1 MSGKNI
7 LVISSSPRRRGNSDL
22 LADAFIE
29 GAQEAGHTVEKI
41 SLHDK
46 RIGFCRGCLGCQK
59 TQRCILRDDMDDIL
73 PRMQQAEV
81 IVFASPVYFYSLC
94 GQLKTL
100 LDRTNPLFAGDYA
113 FRDISLLARAADTDE
128 KAMEGPK
135 KALEGWVVCF
145 EKARLCGVVQALGVT
160 EAGDIRRTPAALDA
174 ARDLGRGIR

>member
-1 MSGKNI
+1 MF
-7 LVISSSPRRRGNSDL
+7 LVRKLIW
-22 LADAFIE
+22 
-29 GAQEAGHTVEKI
+29 
-41 SLHDK
+41 
-46 RIGFCRGCLGCQK
+46 
-59 TQRCILRDDMDDIL
+59 
-73 PRMQQAEV
+73 

-100 LDRTNPLFAGDYA
+100 LDRTNPLFGGDYA
-113 FRDISLLARAADTDE
+113 FRDIYLLASAADTDE